1 MAADMKT
8 LQDFSPVERETING
22 IYAKDF
28 ENLTKDEAL
37 LYAEW
42 VKVKALVD
50 EEMNLKR
57 EALQQKTEA
66 AIELNRQ
73 ESAKSLE
80 ALEAM
85 AEQAKAKLRLLE
97 AQEKAVNDGQ
107 A

>member
-1 MAADMKT
+1 MADRKT
-8 LQDFSPVERETING
+8 LQDFSPAERETING
-22 IYAKDF
+22 IFARNF
-28 ENLTKDEAL
+28 ENLTKDEAI
-37 LYAEW
+37 LYADW
-42 VKVKALVD
+42 IRVKALTD

-57 EALQQKTEA
+57 EALQQKTQA

-80 ALEAM
+80 ALEAL

-97 AQEKAVNDGQ
+97 AQERTVNDGK